1 MRIIVFSD
9 SHGDPSGMRSALRKH
24 RHTDIVAF
32 CGDGCKDIAE
42 IRAAFPDKEY
52 FSVCGNCDW
61 YCSEPNIQEFEVAG
75 KKIFM
80 THGHLFGVKQGTDR
94 IISLARQNGYDIVL
108 FGHTHK
114 QLTSVEGGILLVNP
128 GAVGYS
134 DSYTI
139 IDIDEI
145 TGKIKAVEYPD
156 NDFGPVII

>member
-1 MRIIVFSD
+1 MKFLVFSD
-9 SHGDPSGMRSALRKH
+9 SHGDMAAMSSVMRKH
-24 RHTDIVAF
+24 RSAEVVMF
-32 CGDGCKDIAE
+32 CGDGCNDLAKLRMDH
-42 IRAAFPDKEY
+42 PDKA
-52 FSVCGNCDW
+52 FFAVSGNCDW

>member
-1 MRIIVFSD
+1 MKFLVFSD
-9 SHGDPSGMRSALRKH
+9 SHGDMAAMSSVMRKH
-24 RHTDIVAF
+24 RSAEVVMF
-32 CGDGCKDIAE
+32 CGDGCNDLAKLRMDH
-42 IRAAFPDKEY
+42 PDKA
-52 FSVCGNCDW
+52 FFAVSGNCDW

-75 KKIFM
+75 KIIFM

-114 QLTSVEGGILLVNP
+114 QLTSVEGGMLLVNP